1 MFVHVLGRTQG
12 SITLVKLQNMPV
24 NLNFRLKSLLA
35 LGVFALVRV
44 LGDVSFLLSLELIG
58 VFGLHVLLQ
67 M

>member
-1 MFVHVLGRTQG
+1 M
-12 SITLVKLQNMPV
+12 KLQNMPV

-58 VFGLHVLLQ
+58 VFGLHVILQ
-67 M
+67 MAPLHAAPPDIFI